1 MIILSNLQQ
10 IHLKLLQKES
20 FKKKAEATE
29 DLIGDKTAE
38 RIKKLSKSLRQK
50 NSETITNENNK
61 EIPKEK
67 DISPEERQEIIY
79 ELRII

>member
-1 MIILSNLQQ
+1 M
-10 IHLKLLQKES
+10 
-20 FKKKAEATE
+20 
-29 DLIGDKTAE
+29 IGDKTAE

-50 NSETITNENNK
+50 NSETITNANNK

>member
-29 DLIGDKTAE
+29 DLIGDKIAE